1 MRVEV
6 ASAVLSSDRR
16 AKFRR
21 SNGCGHLFSA
31 LSVDDFFKRCAV
43 GACQQN
49 RRRISVWGRTHGWDY
64 RNDY

>member
-31 LSVDDFFKRCAV
+31 LSVDDFFKQRAV
-43 GACQQN
+43 SAYQQN
-49 RRRISVWGRTHGWDY
+49 RCRISVWGRIRGWDY